1 LRLLKTVECFKWGLV
16 GHTSRNMEDHCGT
29 EGNFNCGGLAQ
40 QVSEEKNFSMWHR
53 DCSCDNLVKNIA
65 AFCPCLNSL
74 PG

>member
-1 LRLLKTVECFKWGLV
+1 MDNP
-16 GHTSRNMEDHCGT
+16 SRNLKNSGAECDL
-29 EGNFNCGGLAQ
+29 NYRDLAQ
-40 QVSEEKNFSMWHR
+40 EVSEEKNFSMWPR